1 MSFVIDDRLGLTMIV
16 AVAPFLPSFP
26 SFPPPQHS
34 PMLGHFASSHTVC
47 RPSPR
52 RSFLISAY
60 EPPAGIECLR
70 KDGRRG
76 LEGEG
81 EDVSS
86 SRRAE
91 PLGAA
96 RHSWTDCLVFPSVV
110 IRSSSRWFPAMKSP
124 RVKPSSSLAIRDWRV
139 ERARLEGGVEL
150 EEAAGEEGEAEE
162 DGEGTGETID
172 GEQAAEVLAI
182 ERTSERETH

>member
-1 MSFVIDDRLGLTMIV
+1 
-16 AVAPFLPSFP
+16 
-26 SFPPPQHS
+26 
-34 PMLGHFASSHTVC
+34 
-47 RPSPR
+47 
-52 RSFLISAY
+52 
-60 EPPAGIECLR
+60 
-70 KDGRRG
+70 
-76 LEGEG
+76 
-81 EDVSS
+81 
-86 SRRAE
+86 
-91 PLGAA
+91 
-96 RHSWTDCLVFPSVV
+96 
-110 IRSSSRWFPAMKSP
+110 MKSP